1 MAKKRVVLSGA
12 CGYAARRARVNH
24 VPLFSGRL
32 VSGRLAGAKPS
43 RISASAARVSGRSD
57 SLRKIAPQEPA
68 RTAPVV
74 RSLGA
79 GALRSELRQ
88 QMHRDLAGF
97 RQRQGVA
104 KL

>member
-1 MAKKRVVLSGA
+1 MAKNRVVLTGA

-32 VSGRLAGAKPS
+32 VSGRLVPVRLVRAKPS
-43 RISASAARVSGRSD
+43 RIS
-57 SLRKIAPQEPA
+57 
-68 RTAPVV
+68 
-74 RSLGA
+74 A

-97 RQRQGVA
+97 RQRQGVT